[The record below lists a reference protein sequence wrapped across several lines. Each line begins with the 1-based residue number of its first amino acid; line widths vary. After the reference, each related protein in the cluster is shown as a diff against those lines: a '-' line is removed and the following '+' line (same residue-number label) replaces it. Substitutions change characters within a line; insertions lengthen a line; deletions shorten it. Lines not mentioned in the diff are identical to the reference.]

1 MARIYKITNILNNK
15 VYIGQTVRPLNVR
28 WSSHKYSC
36 FKSNRPND
44 RNFRL
49 YIAIRQDG
57 VENFKIESVEELDT
71 RDIKVLDEREKYWIK
86 QYNST
91 NPEVGYNADE
101 GGHVI
106 STKCRETKRL
116 MQIGVPLPE
125 STKQKLREANNKI
138 AKSVCQYSIN
148 GELLGEYPSIIEA
161 SRQTGT
167 DRRTIQRQLKGESN
181 IGTSHSRGNL
191 KYIWK
196 YKDV

>member
-1 MARIYKITNILNNK
+1 MSDNK
-15 VYIGQTVRPLNVR
+15 MSKEELKKLEDEAYFELCQI
-28 WSSHKYSC
+28 
-36 FKSNRPND
+36 
-44 RNFRL
+44 
-49 YIAIRQDG
+49 IAEAMQLQDIELL
-57 VENFKIESVEELDT
+57 ENFKIESVEELDT

-91 NPEVGYNADE
+91 NPEVGYNVDE